1 MTLLKSTYKSLRTEL
16 FYIRNHMILRNS
28 AVSFKKDFKIQGKI
42 IVQNSGLFSIG
53 DKFRCNSGQVYNPIG
68 GDSSCQFIIR
78 ENAVLSIGSNVGIS
92 NSTFVATTEIV
103 IEDDVRIGG
112 SCKIWDTDF
121 HSLDPH
127 IRIKEHDKIV
137 NSKPIR
143 IGKGAFIGAD
153 TIILKGVT
161 LGENAVIGAGSV
173 VSKDIPANEIW
184 AGNPVRFIKKVDL
197 SDES

>member
-1 MTLLKSTYKSLRTEL
+1 MTVLKNSYKSLRAEL
-16 FYIRNHMILRNS
+16 FYIMNRMILKRS
-28 AVSFKKDFKIQGKI
+28 AVHFQKDFKIQGRI
-42 IVQNSGLFSIG
+42 IIQNSGLFTIG
-53 DKFRCNSGQVYNPIG
+53 TKFRCNSGQVYNPIG

-78 ENAVLSIGSNVGIS
+78 ENAVLSIGNNVGIS

-121 HSLDPH
+121 HSLDPN
-127 IRIKEHDKIV
+127 IRINEDDKVV
-137 NSKPIR
+137 NSRPIR
-143 IGKGAFIGAD
+143 ISKGAFIGAD
-153 TIILKGVT
+153 TIILKGVI
-161 LGENAVIGAGSV
+161 LGKNAVIGAGSV

-197 SDES
+197 NDES